1 MDELDGLL
9 EVNAGALLR
18 THLYH
23 SLVFARRFHHA
34 LSFLH
39 DAADGLF
46 HVNVLAGL
54 RGFHGEKRVPVVRRG
69 HNHGVDVLAI
79 ENPPKVLVGFRLAA
93 RGLRGCVQ
101 VRLVDVAHGGNLG
114 VGLLGKIFQVPHAH
128 PAGANH
134 ANPDPVVGAS
144 RPRWRTGHRQAGPG
158 HGGALDEIATID
170 CRRHGSCPPFVSA
183 VMLSEKSPLELPRRN
198 PDYQTLIIIEC

>member
-1 MDELDGLL
+1 MDELDSLL
-9 EVNAGALLR
+9 EMNAGALLGA
-18 THLYH
+18 HLH
-23 SLVFARRFHHA
+23 HALVLARRFHHA

-54 RGFHGEKRVPVVRRG
+54 ARFHGRERVPVVRRG
-69 HNHGVDVLAI
+69 HNHRVDVLAI
-79 ENPPKVLVGFRLAA
+79 KNLPIVFVRFRLAVG
-93 RGLRGCVQ
+93 GLRGCVQ
-101 VRLVDVAHGGNLG
+101 IRLVDVAYGGNLG

-128 PAGANH
+128 AAGANH

-170 CRRHGSCPPFVSA
+170 CRRHGSSPPFVSA

-198 PDYQTLIIIEC
+198 PIIRPL